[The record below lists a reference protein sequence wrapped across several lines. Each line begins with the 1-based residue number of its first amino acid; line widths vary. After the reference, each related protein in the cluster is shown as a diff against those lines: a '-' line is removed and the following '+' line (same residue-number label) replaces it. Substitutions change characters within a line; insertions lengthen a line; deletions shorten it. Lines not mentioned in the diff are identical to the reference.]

1 MSLFFSRPCRSILA
15 CCLALFFLAAC
26 NNDQEPPP
34 APKAKTGQKLT
45 IGLLPEQ
52 DIELD
57 IFVQKTRYTSIARYI
72 SQKTGME
79 VELKI
84 LRRYDNI
91 VENFRD
97 QHLDG
102 AFFGSFTGALAI
114 KALGV
119 EPLARPEYADGDSTY
134 YGMIFVRKDS
144 GIKTAADMKGKVFA
158 FVDKA
163 TTAGW
168 LLPLDYFH
176 ENKIENYGAWFKETY
191 FAGTNEDAIHDVL
204 TGKADV
210 AAAKNLIFDR
220 FAHQNKN
227 AMNQLK
233 VLAVSPKVPA
243 NTLAMRQDLD
253 PLLKA
258 QLKKILLTMHETH
271 DGIKTLQE
279 FGAVRFLETTVEDYR
294 PVFDYAQHIG
304 LDLSTY
310 HYINK

>member
-1 MSLFFSRPCRSILA
+1 MSLFFPRPCRCILA
-15 CCLALFFLAAC
+15 CCLALFFLAGC

-34 APKAKTGQKLT
+34 TPKAKPAQKLT

-52 DIELD
+52 DL
-57 IFVQKTRYTSIARYI
+57 FVQKRRYAPIARYL

-84 LRRYDNI
+84 LRRYGNI
-91 VENFRD
+91 IENFKSG
-97 QHLDG
+97 HLDG

-119 EPLARPEYADGDSTY
+119 EPLARPEYADGNSTY

-168 LLPLDYFH
+168 LLPLHYFH
-176 ENKIENYGAWFKETY
+176 ENKIENYETWFRETY
-191 FAGTNEDAIHDVL
+191 FAGTHEDAIHDVL
-204 TGKADV
+204 DGKADV
-210 AAAKNLIFDR
+210 GAAKNLIFDQ
-220 FAHQNKN
+220 FVNEGKDAKKE
-227 AMNQLK
+227 LE
-233 VLAVSPKVPA
+233 VLAVSPRVPD

-253 PLLKA
+253 PLLMA
-258 QLKKILLTMHETH
+258 RLKKILLTMHETP
-271 DGIKTLQE
+271 DGIKALKE
-279 FGAVRFLETTVEDYR
+279 FGAVRFLETTLKDYQ

-304 LDLSTY
+304 LDLSSY
-310 HYINK
+310 HSTNK